1 MSDPIKV
8 FKAKMIRTMARN
20 TPEAT
25 HVAVRDGRILAVGS
39 EADCATWGDIVVDTR
54 FEDKVLMPGFVEAH
68 GHAMEGTVW
77 NDLFLGYFKRTAPD
91 GSIEGGL
98 KDIEA
103 VVARLQAHEATM
115 TDPDAPLIA
124 WGFDPI
130 YFDGARMSRE
140 HLDRVST
147 TRPILVTHASF
158 HLINVNTLVLERA
171 DMLGQTNVEGIL
183 RDADG
188 QITGELQEMAA
199 MSMAARAVGATGALR
214 GIDAANLR
222 TFGKA
227 AVNAGVTTSAD
238 LHQSMTDEVVAAY
251 QTATA
256 EADFPVRMVPALGA
270 IQWSVKDG
278 IERALALKK
287 QGNDK
292 LHLGLVK
299 IMTDGSIQGFTGR
312 LKWPG
317 YHNGAPNGL
326 WNLPPASLKEMVKAY
341 SAAGLQMHLHVNGD
355 QASEFIIDVLT
366 EALTEHPFPDHRH
379 TLQHCQ
385 MADAAQFA
393 KMKAL
398 GISANLF
405 ANHIFYWGEQHYALT
420 MGPDRARR
428 MDACGTALAHGVQMS
443 IHSDVPVTPL
453 NPLFTAWCAANRITS
468 AGRVLGPQE
477 CIPVEEALKAVTSG
491 AAYQL
496 KLDHLVGTIEVGKF
510 ADFAV
515 LDSDPL
521 SVDAIDLRKVKV
533 LGTVLGGEWQPSNV
547 PADQGYAPDV
557 MLPDVLELA

>member
-1 MSDPIKV
+1 MPDPIKV
-8 FKAKMIRTMARN
+8 FKAKMIRTMAHN

-25 HVAVRDGRILAVGS
+25 HVAVRDGKILAVGT
-39 EADCATWGDIVVDTR
+39 EADCATWGEITIDTR

-68 GHAMEGTVW
+68 GHAMEGNVW

-103 VVARLQAHEATM
+103 VVARLQAYEAEM
-115 TDPDAPLIA
+115 TDPDAPLVA

-130 YFDGARMSRE
+130 YFKGARMSRA

-147 TRPILVTHASF
+147 TRPILITHASF

-171 DMLGQTNVEGIL
+171 DMLGQTSVEGIL
-183 RDADG
+183 RDEKG
-188 QITGELQEMAA
+188 EITGELQEMAA

-214 GIDAANLR
+214 GVDAASLR

-238 LHQSMTDEVVAAY
+238 LHQSMTDEVLAAY
-251 QTATA
+251 HTATA

-270 IQWSVKDG
+270 IQWSVAEG
-278 IERALALKK
+278 VARAKAVKS

-326 WNLPPASLKEMVKAY
+326 WNLPPSSLKEMVKAY
-341 SAAGLQMHLHVNGD
+341 SAAGIQMHLHVNGD
-355 QASEFIIDVLT
+355 QASEFILDVLT
-366 EALTEHPFPDHRH
+366 EALTESPFPDHRH

-385 MADAAQFA
+385 MADASQFA
-393 KMKAL
+393 RMKAL

-405 ANHIFYWGEQHYALT
+405 ANHIFYWGEQHFALT

-428 MDACGTALAHGVQMS
+428 MDACGTALAHGVQMA

-453 NPLFTAWCAANRITS
+453 NPLFTAWCAVNRVTS
-468 AGRVLGPQE
+468 AGRILGPQE

-496 KLDHLVGTIEVGKF
+496 KLDHLVGTIEVGKY

-515 LDSDPL
+515 LDSDPMQ
-521 SVDAIDLRKVKV
+521 VAPIDLRKVRV
-533 LGTVLGGEWQPSNV
+533 LGTVLGGDWHPSHV
-547 PADQGYAPDV
+547 PADQGYAPDIT
-557 MLPDVLELA
+557 LPDVLALA